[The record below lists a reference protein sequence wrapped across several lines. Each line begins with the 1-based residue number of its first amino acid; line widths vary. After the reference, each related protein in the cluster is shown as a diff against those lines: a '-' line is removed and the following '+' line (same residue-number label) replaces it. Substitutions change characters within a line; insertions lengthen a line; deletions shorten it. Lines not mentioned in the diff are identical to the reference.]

1 MVKEKRGRGGTRGS
15 VVVGGRGGGMFFIKI
30 NWKERERSWFK
41 EQLLLLL

>member
-1 MVKEKRGRGGTRGS
+1 MEKEKRGRGGTRGS
-15 VVVGGRGGGMFFIKI
+15 GVGGEEGGWFFIKI